1 MSSPRHFADL
11 AHVGRRRGARSLRQ
25 RVILGLGITLA
36 LMSLSGTAVAG
47 YVLVKYLSVDR
58 VTGLGIDEAPPGEP
72 ENYLIV
78 GSDNREGV
86 DGKRTDTIMVL
97 RVEPADETADL
108 VSFPRDLVVQLAGTG
123 RTGLIN
129 AAYSMDDG
137 EQVLIDTIRQN
148 FGIPIHHY
156 VEVGFDGFE
165 RLVDELGGV
174 PLWFDEA
181 VRDRRSGLH
190 VTRRGCVT
198 LSGKE
203 ALGFVRSRHIEHRS
217 EGRWVSDPLNSDLT
231 RVERQQVFVRQAV
244 AEALEQLKSS
254 RNPTKLASMIDIAV
268 DSVRLDDTIGLGDIE
283 DLASRFRDVA
293 AGALATHPLPVVEHP
308 ADPDRVALD
317 DHSAAPILNIFR
329 GLDPGDISPDLVGL
343 TVLNGTDEDGLAND
357 ASGAFAAVG
366 FDLREP
372 GNVPVEERPERTVV
386 RHAPDEEDYGL
397 RVVRHITGG
406 AELEE
411 DPALEE
417 HEVEVVLGPD
427 FTTVHDQPTPLD
439 KLPEILGTGG
449 SPAAGASGGEVGAA
463 AGEGTAPDGAS
474 EAGAA
479 GGQADESATTTTDA
493 PTTTTTRPRD
503 VVGEPPRGESC

>member
-1 MSSPRHFADL
+1 MSSPRHFA
-11 AHVGRRRGARSLRQ
+11 AIAPAGRRRVARSVRQ

-36 LMSLSGTAVAG
+36 LVSLSGAAVTG

-58 VTGLGIDEAPPGEP
+58 VTGLGIDEAPPGDP
-72 ENYLIV
+72 ENFLIV

-86 DGKRTDTIMVL
+86 EGKRTDTIMVL
-97 RVEPADETADL
+97 RVTPAEETADL

-123 RTGLIN
+123 RTGMIN

-174 PLWFDEA
+174 SLWFDQP

-190 VTRRGCVT
+190 VTRRGCVS
-198 LSGKE
+198 LSGE
-203 ALGFVRSRHIEHRS
+203 RALGYVRSRHIEYRN

-231 RVERQQVFVRQAV
+231 RVERQQVFVRRAV

-268 DSVRLDDTIGLGDIE
+268 DSVRLDDTLGLGDIE
-283 DLASRFRDVA
+283 DLAGRFRDVA
-293 AGALATHPLPVVEHP
+293 AGALETHPLPVLEHP
-308 ADPDRVALD
+308 QDPDRVVLD
-317 DHSAAPILNIFR
+317 DHTAAPILNIFR

-372 GNVPVEERPERTVV
+372 GNVPVEERPERTTV
-386 RHAPDEEDYGL
+386 RHAPGEDEYGL

-406 AELEE
+406 ADVVE
-411 DPALEE
+411 DPELEE

-439 KLPEILGTGG
+439 KLPDDVRPGG
-449 SPAAGASGGEVGAA
+449 SPAPGAA
-463 AGEGTAPDGAS
+463 GDDAGAGEGEDPTADGES
-474 EAGAA
+474 EAGSA
-479 GGQADESATTTTDA
+479 GGGAEEPVTTTTEA
-493 PTTTTTRPRD
+493 PTTTTTSPRD
-503 VVGEPPRGESC
+503 VVGEPPPGKSC